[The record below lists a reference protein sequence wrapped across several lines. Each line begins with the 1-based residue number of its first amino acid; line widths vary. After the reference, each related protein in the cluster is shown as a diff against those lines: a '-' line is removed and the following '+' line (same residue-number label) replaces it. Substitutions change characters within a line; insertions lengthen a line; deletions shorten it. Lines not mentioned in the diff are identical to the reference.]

1 MFKRQSSLESCDMN
15 SEIRISAQTSVVGVI
30 GDPVRHSLSPVI
42 HNAGFRSLGVD
53 WVYVAFEVTAGKTAD
68 SLSALRT
75 LHLRGLSVTMPHKTE
90 MATLVDRSSA
100 AAIALRS
107 VNTVEV
113 ASDGALVG
121 HSTDGEGLLQNLR
134 SHGVQVE
141 NLSVLVIGAGGAGR
155 SVVDALTRH
164 GCNRVVVA
172 NRSLDAAVFA
182 AGLAPVGSPAIA
194 LSDELALRRATQECD
209 LIIHATSM
217 GMGETGSESVLP
229 MPLDL
234 LQQRHI
240 VVDLVYH
247 PLHTALLRVAKEK
260 GCQIVDGLGMLVH
273 QAALQQEIWTGHL
286 PDIQAMLAA
295 ASQALS

>member
-1 MFKRQSSLESCDMN
+1 MN
-15 SEIRISAQTSVVGVI
+15 TQVRISAQTSVVGVI
-30 GDPVRHSLSPVI
+30 GDPVRHSLSPII
-42 HNAGFRSLGVD
+42 HNVGFRSLGVD
-53 WVYVAFEVTAGKTAD
+53 WVYVAFEVSAGKTAD

-90 MATLVDRSSA
+90 MATLVDRSSPS
-100 AAIALRS
+100 AIALRS

-134 SHGVQVE
+134 SHGVHIE
-141 NLSVLVIGAGGAGR
+141 NSSVLVIGAGGAGR
-155 SVVDALTRH
+155 SVVDALSRH
-164 GCNRVVVA
+164 GCKQVVVA
-172 NRSLDAAVFA
+172 NRSLDGAEFA
-182 AGLAPVGSPAIA
+182 AGLAPIGSRAIS
-194 LSDELALRRATQECD
+194 LSDEPALRRATEECD

-229 MPLDL
+229 IPLDL

-247 PLHTALLRVAKEK
+247 PLHTALLRVAEDK
-260 GCQIVDGLGMLVH
+260 GCQIVNGLGMLVH

-286 PDIQAMLAA
+286 PDVQEMLSA

>member
-1 MFKRQSSLESCDMN
+1 MN
-15 SEIRISAQTSVVGVI
+15 SERRISAQTSVVGVI
-30 GDPVRHSLSPVI
+30 GDPVRHSLSPII

-90 MATLVDRSSA
+90 MARLVDRSSA

-134 SHGVQVE
+134 SHGVRLE
-141 NLSVLVIGAGGAGR
+141 NSSVLGIGAGGAGR
-155 SVVDALTRH
+155 SVIDALTRH
-164 GCNRVVVA
+164 GCTHVVVA
-172 NRSLDAAVFA
+172 NRSLEAAEFA
-182 AGLAPVGSPAIA
+182 VRFAPGGSRAIA
-194 LSDELALRRATQECD
+194 LSDEPALRRATQECD

-229 MPLDL
+229 MPMDM

-247 PLHTALLRVAKEK
+247 PLNTALLRAADEK
-260 GCQIVDGLGMLVH
+260 GCQIVNGLGMLVH

-286 PDIQAMLAA
+286 PDIQEMLSA

>member
-1 MFKRQSSLESCDMN
+1 MN

-53 WVYVAFEVTAGKTAD
+53 WVYVAFEVAAGKTAD

-90 MATLVDRSSA
+90 MARLVDRSSD
-100 AAIALRS
+100 AAITLRS

-121 HSTDGEGLLQNLR
+121 HSTDGQGLMQNLR
-134 SHGVQVE
+134 SHGVRLE
-141 NLSVLVIGAGGAGR
+141 NSSVLVIGAGGAGR
-155 SVVDALTRH
+155 SVIDALTRH
-164 GCNRVVVA
+164 GCVHVTVA
-172 NRSLDAAVFA
+172 NRSLEAAEFA
-182 AGLAPVGSPAIA
+182 VGFAPGGSRAIS
-194 LSDELALRRATQECD
+194 LSDEPALRRATQECD

-217 GMGETGSESVLP
+217 GMGETGSEPVLP
-229 MPLDL
+229 MPMDM

-247 PLHTALLRVAKEK
+247 PLNTALLRAADEK
-260 GCQIVDGLGMLVH
+260 GCQIVNGLGMLVH

-286 PDIQAMLAA
+286 PDIQEMLSA

>member
-1 MFKRQSSLESCDMN
+1 
-15 SEIRISAQTSVVGVI
+15 
-30 GDPVRHSLSPVI
+30 
-42 HNAGFRSLGVD
+42 
-53 WVYVAFEVTAGKTAD
+53 
-68 SLSALRT
+68 
-75 LHLRGLSVTMPHKTE
+75 
-90 MATLVDRSSA
+90 MARLVDRSSA

-134 SHGVQVE
+134 SHGVRLE
-141 NLSVLVIGAGGAGR
+141 NSSVLVIGAGGAGR
-155 SVVDALTRH
+155 SVIDALTRH
-164 GCNRVVVA
+164 GCTHVVVA
-172 NRSLDAAVFA
+172 NRSLEAAEFA
-182 AGLAPVGSPAIA
+182 VRFAPGGSRAIA
-194 LSDELALRRATQECD
+194 LSDEPALRRATQECD

-229 MPLDL
+229 MPMDM

-247 PLHTALLRVAKEK
+247 PLNTALLRAADEK
-260 GCQIVDGLGMLVH
+260 GCQIVNGLGMLVH

-286 PDIQAMLAA
+286 PDIQEMLSA

>member
-1 MFKRQSSLESCDMN
+1 MN
-15 SEIRISAQTSVVGVI
+15 TQVRISAQTSVVGVI
-30 GDPVRHSLSPVI
+30 GDPVRHSLSPII

-53 WVYVAFEVTAGKTAD
+53 WVYVAFEVAGDKTAD
-68 SLSALRT
+68 SLAALRT

-90 MATLVDRSSA
+90 MARLVDRSSA
-100 AAIALRS
+100 AAITLRS

-121 HSTDGEGLLQNLR
+121 HSTDGQGLMQNLR
-134 SHGVQVE
+134 SHGVRLE
-141 NLSVLVIGAGGAGR
+141 NSSVLVIGAGGAGR
-155 SVVDALTRH
+155 SVIDALTRH
-164 GCNRVVVA
+164 GCRHVVVA
-172 NRSLDAAVFA
+172 DRSLDAAEFA
-182 AGLAPVGSPAIA
+182 VGFAPGGSWAIA
-194 LSDELALRRATQECD
+194 LSDEPALRRATQECD

-217 GMGETGSESVLP
+217 GMGETGSETVLP
-229 MPLDL
+229 MPMDM

-247 PLHTALLRVAKEK
+247 PLNTALLRAADEK
-260 GCQIVDGLGMLVH
+260 GCQIVNGLGMLVH

-286 PDIQAMLAA
+286 PDIQEMLSA

>member
-1 MFKRQSSLESCDMN
+1 MN

-30 GDPVRHSLSPVI
+30 GDPVRHSLSPII
-42 HNAGFRSLGVD
+42 HNAGFRSLGLD
-53 WVYVAFEVTAGKTAD
+53 WVYVAFEVAGDKTAD
-68 SLSALRT
+68 SLAALRT

-90 MATLVDRSSA
+90 MARLVDRSSA

-134 SHGVQVE
+134 SHGVRLE
-141 NLSVLVIGAGGAGR
+141 NSSVLVIGAGGAGR
-155 SVVDALTRH
+155 SVIDALTRH
-164 GCNRVVVA
+164 GCTHVVVA
-172 NRSLDAAVFA
+172 NRSLEAAEFA
-182 AGLAPVGSPAIA
+182 VRFAPGGSRAIA
-194 LSDELALRRATQECD
+194 LSDEPALRRATQECD

-229 MPLDL
+229 MPMDM

-247 PLHTALLRVAKEK
+247 PLNTALLRAADEK
-260 GCQIVDGLGMLVH
+260 GCQIVNGLGMLVH

-286 PDIQAMLAA
+286 PDIQEMLSA

>member
-1 MFKRQSSLESCDMN
+1 MN
-15 SEIRISAQTSVVGVI
+15 TQVRISAQTSVVGVI
-30 GDPVRHSLSPVI
+30 GDPVRHSLSPII

-53 WVYVAFEVTAGKTAD
+53 WVYVAFEVAGDKTAD
-68 SLSALRT
+68 SLAALRT

-90 MATLVDRSSA
+90 MARLVDRSSA
-100 AAIALRS
+100 AAITLRS

-121 HSTDGEGLLQNLR
+121 HSTDGQGLMQNLR
-134 SHGVQVE
+134 SHGVRLE
-141 NLSVLVIGAGGAGR
+141 NSSVLVIGAGGAGR
-155 SVVDALTRH
+155 LVIDALTRH
-164 GCNRVVVA
+164 GCVHVTVA
-172 NRSLDAAVFA
+172 NRSLEAAEFA
-182 AGLAPVGSPAIA
+182 VGFAPGGSRAIS
-194 LSDELALRRATQECD
+194 LSDEPALRRATQECD

-217 GMGETGSESVLP
+217 GMGETGSEPVLP
-229 MPLDL
+229 MPMDM

-247 PLHTALLRVAKEK
+247 PLNTALLRAADEK
-260 GCQIVDGLGMLVH
+260 GCQIVNGLGMLVH

-286 PDIQAMLAA
+286 PDIQEMLSA

>member
-1 MFKRQSSLESCDMN
+1 MN
-15 SEIRISAQTSVVGVI
+15 SERRISAQTSVVGVI
-30 GDPVRHSLSPVI
+30 GDPVRHSLSPII
-42 HNAGFRSLGVD
+42 HNAGFRSLGLD
-53 WVYVAFEVTAGKTAD
+53 WVYVAFEVAGDKTAD
-68 SLSALRT
+68 SLAALRT

-90 MATLVDRSSA
+90 MARLVDRSSA

-134 SHGVQVE
+134 SHGVRLE
-141 NLSVLVIGAGGAGR
+141 NSSVLVIGAGGAGR
-155 SVVDALTRH
+155 SVIDALTRH
-164 GCNRVVVA
+164 GCTHVVVA
-172 NRSLDAAVFA
+172 NRSLEAAEFA
-182 AGLAPVGSPAIA
+182 VRFAPGGSRAIA
-194 LSDELALRRATQECD
+194 LSDEPALRRATQECD

-229 MPLDL
+229 MPMDM

-247 PLHTALLRVAKEK
+247 PLNTALLRAADEK
-260 GCQIVDGLGMLVH
+260 GCQIVNGLGMLVH

-286 PDIQAMLAA
+286 PDIQEMLSA

>member
-1 MFKRQSSLESCDMN
+1 MN
-15 SEIRISAQTSVVGVI
+15 TQVRISAQTSVVGVI
-30 GDPVRHSLSPVI
+30 GDPVRHSLSPII
-42 HNAGFRSLGVD
+42 HNVGFRSLGVD
-53 WVYVAFEVTAGKTAD
+53 WVYVAFEVAAGKTAD

-90 MATLVDRSSA
+90 MATLVDRSSPS
-100 AAIALRS
+100 AIALRS

-134 SHGVQVE
+134 SHGVHIE
-141 NLSVLVIGAGGAGR
+141 NSSVLVIGAGGAGR
-155 SVVDALTRH
+155 SVVDALSRH
-164 GCNRVVVA
+164 GCKQVVVA
-172 NRSLDAAVFA
+172 NRSLDGAEFA
-182 AGLAPVGSPAIA
+182 AGLAPIGSRAIS
-194 LSDELALRRATQECD
+194 LSDEPALRRATEECD

-229 MPLDL
+229 IPLDL

-247 PLHTALLRVAKEK
+247 PLHTALLRVAEDK
-260 GCQIVDGLGMLVH
+260 GCQIVNGLGMLVY

-286 PDIQAMLAA
+286 PDVQAMLSA

>member
-1 MFKRQSSLESCDMN
+1 MN
-15 SEIRISAQTSVVGVI
+15 TQVRISAQTSVVGVI
-30 GDPVRHSLSPVI
+30 GDPVRHSLSPII

-53 WVYVAFEVTAGKTAD
+53 WVYVAFEVAGDKTAD

-90 MATLVDRSSA
+90 MARLVDRSSV

-121 HSTDGEGLLQNLR
+121 HSTDGQGLMQNLR
-134 SHGVQVE
+134 SHGVHIE
-141 NLSVLVIGAGGAGR
+141 NSSVLVIGAGGAGR
-155 SVVDALTRH
+155 SVVGALTRH
-164 GCNRVVVA
+164 GCKQVIVA
-172 NRSLDAAVFA
+172 NRSLDAAEFA
-182 AGLAPVGSPAIA
+182 IGLAPVGSRAIA
-194 LSDELALRRATQECD
+194 LSDEPALRRATQECD

-247 PLHTALLRVAKEK
+247 PLNTALLRVAKEK

-286 PDIQAMLAA
+286 PDIQEMLSA

>member
-1 MFKRQSSLESCDMN
+1 MN
-15 SEIRISAQTSVVGVI
+15 TQVRISAQTSVVGVI
-30 GDPVRHSLSPVI
+30 GDPVRHSLSPII
-42 HNAGFRSLGVD
+42 HNAGFRSMGVD
-53 WVYVAFEVTAGKTAD
+53 WVYVAFEVAGDKTAD
-68 SLSALRT
+68 SLAALRT

-90 MATLVDRSSA
+90 MARLVDRSSA

-121 HSTDGEGLLQNLR
+121 HSTDGQGLMQNLR
-134 SHGVQVE
+134 SHGVRLE

-155 SVVDALTRH
+155 SVIDALTRH
-164 GCNRVVVA
+164 GCSHVVVA
-172 NRSLDAAVFA
+172 NRSLEAAEFA
-182 AGLAPVGSPAIA
+182 VRFAPGGSRAIA
-194 LSDELALRRATQECD
+194 LSDEPALQRATQECD

-229 MPLDL
+229 MPMDM

-247 PLHTALLRVAKEK
+247 PLNTALLRAADEK
-260 GCQIVDGLGMLVH
+260 GCQIVNGLGMLVH

-286 PDIQAMLAA
+286 PDIQEMLSA